1 MRLLERGAID
11 DRRRV
16 EHDDVGIETLGE
28 YPTVTDRQ
36 ARRDGPRH
44 LAHRVFQADAALL
57 ADVAAQDAWIRPAR
71 AWMYRRT
78 GAIGIHAVRVR
89 AELDPRSSALSGQ
102 RVLAHHESER

>member
-28 YPTVTDRQ
+28 HPTVADRQ

-44 LAHRVFQADAALL
+44 LAHRVFQADDALL
-57 ADVAAQDAWIRPAR
+57 ADVAAEDARIGPVRTRMHGPAGTDAVWIVPAGV
-71 AWMYRRT
+71 
-78 GAIGIHAVRVR
+78 GAD
-89 AELDPRSSALSGQ
+89 LDPRLPELQ
-102 RVLAHHESER
+102 RDVL